1 MRSFVLATLFVCLC
15 ATAVFGDEVT
25 LKNGDHLTGTIVK
38 SDDKMEAI
46 LLKTEFA
53 GDVNVK
59 WSAITAITSSQ
70 PLHLVLT
77 DGTIVVGTVTTVEN
91 DLKVATKTEGEVKAP
106 KNTVKSLKNDD
117 EEHAY
122 ETAEYRKEHPHI
134 ADIWSGLLDTG
145 LSVTSGNSSTVNYTL
160 AAKAA
165 RVTPKDK
172 ISMYST
178 VVYGRNNAVDPS
190 QTIAHEVRGGIR
202 ADINV
207 SKKMF
212 VFGFTDFGYNA
223 LQHLDLQNVAGGGAG
238 YHAINTARMKFDLL
252 AGASYNQEYFGSY
265 TIDTP
270 LPPTSFPSASTK
282 NTELVFGE
290 SLDSKLTSRT
300 TLSENFSFYPGVDS
314 IGGYR
319 FTYNSNI
326 VTKLKNWLG
335 WQITFNDNYI
345 SNPPTGLKGNDLL
358 FSTGLRLT
366 FGKGVF

>member
-1 MRSFVLATLFVCLC
+1 MRSFVFTTLFLCFC
-15 ATAVFGDEVT
+15 ATAVFGDELT

-38 SDDKMEAI
+38 SDDKMETI

-77 DGTIVVGTVTTVEN
+77 DGKMVVGMVTTVES

-106 KNTVKSLKNDD
+106 KNTVKSLKND
-117 EEHAY
+117 EEEKSY
-122 ETAEYRKEHPHI
+122 ETAEYRKKHPHI

-145 LSVTSGNSSTVNYTL
+145 LSVTSGNSSAVNYTL

-178 VVYGRNNAVDPS
+178 VVYGKNNAVDPS

-207 SKKMF
+207 SKKLF
-212 VFGFTDFGYNA
+212 VFGFTDFAYNA
-223 LQHLDLQNVAGGGAG
+223 LQHLDLQNVAGGGGG
-238 YHAINTARMKFDLL
+238 YHAVNTQRTKFDLL
-252 AGASYNQEYFGSY
+252 AGASYNQEYFSSY
-265 TIDTP
+265 TLPTV
-270 LPPTSFPSASTK
+270 PPTDFPSVTTK
-282 NTELVFGE
+282 NAELVFGE
-290 SLDSKLTSRT
+290 SLDTKLTSRT
-300 TLSENFSFYPGVDS
+300 TLSENFSIFPGLGTTD
-314 IGGYR
+314 GYR

-326 VTKLKNWLG
+326 ATKLKNWLG

-358 FSTGLRLT
+358 FSTGLRVT